1 MNHKQSLIN
10 SLVSIAG
17 DYQKVDFNSSH
28 VQRWVEQFPDDSH
41 KVLLRNLVSILEKTY
56 YSKNEVEVFFQNVLQ
71 DDSIF
76 LEPLYYI
83 TLFFSL
89 INAEIL
95 FFLFVRPS
103 ISKGI

>member
-41 KVLLRNLVSILEKTY
+41 KVLLRNLVSILEKTH
-56 YSKNEVEVFFQNVLQ
+56 YSKNKVEVFKLI
-71 DDSIF
+71 IF
-76 LEPLYYI
+76 IGLIHIHFYLIKYI
-83 TLFFSL
+83 
-89 INAEIL
+89 
-95 FFLFVRPS
+95 
-103 ISKGI
+103 

>member
-1 MNHKQSLIN
+1 MNHTQSLIN

-56 YSKNEVEVFFQNVLQ
+56 YSKKKVEVIFQNVLQ

-76 LEPLYYI
+76 LEPLI
-83 TLFFSL
+83 R
-89 INAEIL
+89 
-95 FFLFVRPS
+95 V
-103 ISKGI
+103 SKVN